1 MHPPWG
7 GKAALKVRNGSSDL
21 TALHFHALLNEELP
35 EVEFALIKRWR
46 PSASPLI
53 LRVPEKFKAER
64 YAAPFPHIWT
74 TNVVVAEVAHAQLPR
89 IRQEA
94 GAS

>member
-1 MHPPWG
+1 MMASW
-7 GKAALKVRNGSSDL
+7 RFTSDMG
-21 TALHFHALLNEELP
+21 
-35 EVEFALIKRWR
+35 
-46 PSASPLI
+46 
-53 LRVPEKFKAER
+53 VPEKFKAER

>member
-1 MHPPWG
+1 MGHPTVP
-7 GKAALKVRNGSSDL
+7 
-21 TALHFHALLNEELP
+21 ALHFHAMLNQEPP

-53 LRVPEKFKAER
+53 WEEFKAER

-74 TNVVVAEVAHAQLPR
+74 TNVVVAEVAHTQLPR